1 MKAGDVYAG
10 HTSSR
15 ESWLSARLGDPNAAL
30 WASITPP
37 ANPNL
42 ATIVRRRAAAF
53 SLDLLA
59 QHLYLRFPAHLSSR
73 STARTVILAATVAL
87 GAALG
92 TAGYLALGPERP
104 QTVAHGAASAASAA
118 QAPAAAPSVAARAGE
133 TVLAVAAPSPALTTT
148 ARSNTTEQIA
158 RPLLPTADATD
169 PKIAPPKAKPATAN
183 KKRSK
188 ASVRRSSKRRARATA
203 H

>member
-59 QHLYLRFPAHLSSR
+59 QRLYLRFPAYVSSR
-73 STARTVILAATVAL
+73 STARTAILAATVAL

-92 TAGYLALGPERP
+92 TAGYLAFGPERP
-104 QTVAHGAASAASAA
+104 QAVAHGAASEASAA
-118 QAPAAAPSVAARAGE
+118 QAPTAAPSVAARGGE
-133 TVLAVAAPSPALTTT
+133 TVLAAAAPSPALTTT
-148 ARSNTTEQIA
+148 ARSNTTEPIA
-158 RPLLPTADATD
+158 RPLLPSADATD
-169 PKIAPPKAKPATAN
+169 PNSAPPKAKRAAT
-183 KKRSK
+183 KKRTK
-188 ASVRRSSKRRARATA
+188 ASVRRPSKRRARATA
-203 H
+203 D

>member
-1 MKAGDVYAG
+1 MKAGDVSGG

-37 ANPNL
+37 ANPDL
-42 ATIVRRRAAAF
+42 ATLVRRRAAAF

-59 QHLYLRFPAHLSSR
+59 QRLYLRFPAHFSSR
-73 STARTVILAATVAL
+73 STARIVILAATVAC

-92 TAGYLALGPERP
+92 TLGYLALGPQHP
-104 QTVAHGAASAASAA
+104 QAATPEAASGARVS
-118 QAPAAAPSVAARAGE
+118 QAHTAAPSAPVRAGE
-133 TVLAVAAPSPALTTT
+133 TVLAAPAPNPALTTV
-148 ARSNTTEQIA
+148 ARSTATEQIVQ
-158 RPLLPTADATD
+158 PLTPSADATD
-169 PKIAPPKAKPATAN
+169 PNATPAKAKRAAT

-188 ASVRRSSKRRARATA
+188 ASARRATKRRARATA
-203 H
+203 E

>member
-59 QHLYLRFPAHLSSR
+59 QRLYLRFPAYVSSR

-92 TAGYLALGPERP
+92 TAGYLAFGPQGP
-104 QTVAHGAASAASAA
+104 QAVAHGAASEASAA
-118 QAPAAAPSVAARAGE
+118 QAPTAAPSVAPRAGE
-133 TVLAVAAPSPALTTT
+133 TVLAAAAPSPALTTT
-148 ARSNTTEQIA
+148 ARSNTTEAIA
-158 RPLLPTADATD
+158 RPLLPSADATD
-169 PKIAPPKAKPATAN
+169 PNSAPPKAKRAAT
-183 KKRSK
+183 KKRTK
-188 ASVRRSSKRRARATA
+188 ASVRRPSKRRARATA
-203 H
+203 D

>member
-59 QHLYLRFPAHLSSR
+59 QRLYLRFPAYLSSR
-73 STARTVILAATVAL
+73 ATARSAILAATVAL

-92 TAGYLALGPERP
+92 TAGYLALGPQRP
-104 QTVAHGAASAASAA
+104 PAATQVAASPARAA
-118 QAPAAAPSVAARAGE
+118 QAPAAAPSVAVRAGE
-133 TVLAVAAPSPALTTT
+133 TVLAAGAPSPALTTV
-148 ARSNTTEQIA
+148 ARSDTTEQIV
-158 RPLLPTADATD
+158 RPVRPSADATD
-169 PKIAPPKAKPATAN
+169 PNTAPPKAKRAAT

-188 ASVRRSSKRRARATA
+188 ASVRRPSKRRARATTD
-203 H
+203 

>member
-1 MKAGDVYAG
+1 MNAGDVSG
-10 HTSSR
+10 GQTSSR

-37 ANPNL
+37 ANPDL

-59 QHLYLRFPAHLSSR
+59 QRLYLRFPATFAAR
-73 STARTVILAATVAL
+73 STARTAILAATVAF

-92 TAGYLALGPERP
+92 TAGYLALGPEQP
-104 QTVAHGAASAASAA
+104 Q
-118 QAPAAAPSVAARAGE
+118 AAAPTAASEARAARETVAPSAPVRTGE
-133 TVLAVAAPSPALTTT
+133 TVVAAPAPSPTLTAT
-148 ARSNTTEQIA
+148 AR
-158 RPLLPTADATD
+158 ADATEQVVQPLMPSAD
-169 PKIAPPKAKPATAN
+169 AADATATPAKAKRAAT

-188 ASVRRSSKRRARATA
+188 ASARRASKRRVRATA
-203 H
+203 D